1 MKSPVKIGTRGSRLA
16 LYQAELVR
24 AKLKESFPSV
34 EFELVKIRT
43 KGDQVRRADLK
54 SIGPGIFT
62 REIEAGL
69 LNQSIDLAVHSA
81 KDLAS
86 LLPGGLEIGAVLIR
100 EDPRDCLVSTNQL
113 KLGELKQG
121 ARIGTSSLRRK
132 AQLKRLRSDLEISD
146 MRGNVETRLRKIDS
160 GEYDGLVI
168 AYAGLFRLGYAEKI
182 SEIFEETDMLPQA
195 GQGAIA
201 VQCRSGDADILK
213 DLQAVNDQPTF
224 VRVSAERSFLRRLEG
239 GCQLP
244 VGVSSKIEEGRLIL
258 TGGIFSPDGDDE
270 ATESISGL
278 FSDGDRL
285 GTELAEALLRKGGKA
300 ILEEIRN
307 VGTT

>member
-1 MKSPVKIGTRGSRLA
+1 MKSPVKNGARGSRLA

-100 EDPRDCLVSTNQL
+100 EDPRDCLV
-113 KLGELKQG
+113 
-121 ARIGTSSLRRK
+121 
-132 AQLKRLRSDLEISD
+132 
-146 MRGNVETRLRKIDS
+146 
-160 GEYDGLVI
+160 
-168 AYAGLFRLGYAEKI
+168 
-182 SEIFEETDMLPQA
+182 
-195 GQGAIA
+195 
-201 VQCRSGDADILK
+201 
-213 DLQAVNDQPTF
+213 
-224 VRVSAERSFLRRLEG
+224 
-239 GCQLP
+239 
-244 VGVSSKIEEGRLIL
+244 
-258 TGGIFSPDGDDE
+258 
-270 ATESISGL
+270 
-278 FSDGDRL
+278 
-285 GTELAEALLRKGGKA
+285 
-300 ILEEIRN
+300 
-307 VGTT
+307 